1 MRNNQVIRW
10 SRELEVGSFRP
21 RPQRTKIIIMDFFP
35 KFNGKLLVS
44 TKQGEGPNFSLGCV
58 EFGRV

>member
-1 MRNNQVIRW
+1 MEQGARGWIIQAPIPENQNHNY
-10 SRELEVGSFRP
+10 G
-21 RPQRTKIIIMDFFP
+21 FFS